1 MDEPSPE
8 VHEQLEKLKSEIS
21 EFLKEKPKLE
31 SQLESEK
38 QELDNITQSLHVLE
52 QKIQKNKADIEN
64 NKAKLQS
71 ELKQKQYLES
81 QVIELE
87 KILDL
92 MRNELYNSVIQGS
105 NHVTYVEPE
114 KFKNFKKEK
123 RKELVTMLNEKT
135 TVITRKLTRK
145 NFNEH
150 EILTHIEGKAREIGT
165 YL

>member
-52 QKIQKNKADIEN
+52 QKIQKNKADIDN